1 MSGAYFRDLGIKKVG
16 DRTEG
21 SKKTYK
27 ETHEILQ
34 LITPEGLNVL
44 REHSVKLGHIVEYAF
59 EEDVN
64 FIFNPRNIE
73 ILKSKNLTAEL
84 TNKTAKNRAIWLP
97 NIPEH
102 VFNKD
107 IPTLTEA
114 LVQATKSR
122 LLHVKKYASLS
133 GRKYLILTA
142 ASKTSRDAI
151 LALKSLNLFGSC
163 VNVEQ
168 VLEKPRYG
176 YYQNHE
182 RQPSPRHEPHPRHAP
197 ATSVHPAWGAGYQGD
212 LPCPTF
218 RPPPPALHHDRE
230 FPGLPMGTPFPW
242 ENKPRT
248 TSTGNPHL
256 QENNSIT
263 PNHVFKNE
271 HDMKF
276 YIDTSMNLCL
286 KLSVGIE
293 KPEEYVSVLNEM
305 YSNKGLPT
313 IDVPNHYL
321 ITSRNKFLQ
330 EKSILF
336 DPLSPPSQSL
346 PNNTT
351 SLTSTLS
358 STSSTPVTS
367 PTLASSLTSTSS
379 LTLSPTPPSQT
390 SQNNHIQKSPLTST
404 PPKHRPPP
412 LSIPNTP
419 FTSQSTPILTLPIT
433 LCGPSSIPA
442 SNTSTSQT
450 THAISPRSLATSAP
464 TTLTSHI
471 HTSPIVSSSTVPIVN
486 PSSTKSPTRPSSPIP
501 STTQIHHHSPS
512 TTSSNLFFPQSPNP
526 ANISPSRQSPS
537 SCQPPSSSPPPTP
550 AKTRLATLKSLTI
563 SDKNQNGL

>member
-1 MSGAYFRDLGIKKVG
+1 M
-16 DRTEG
+16 
-21 SKKTYK
+21 
-27 ETHEILQ
+27 
-34 LITPEGLNVL
+34 
-44 REHSVKLGHIVEYAF
+44 EHSVQLGHIVEYAF

-122 LLHVKKYASLS
+122 ILHVKKYASLS
-133 GRKYLILTA
+133 GRKYIILTA

-182 RQPSPRHEPHPRHAP
+182 RQPSPRHAP

-242 ENKPRT
+242 ENKPKT

-256 QENNSIT
+256 QENNGIT

-286 KLSVGIE
+286 KLSAGIE

-321 ITSRNKFLQ
+321 ITSRNKYLQ
-330 EKSILF
+330 EKSILL

-367 PTLASSLTSTSS
+367 PILTSSLTSTSS
-379 LTLSPTPPSQT
+379 LP
-390 SQNNHIQKSPLTST
+390 PLTST
-404 PPKHRPPP
+404 
-412 LSIPNTP
+412 LSS
-419 FTSQSTPILTLPIT
+419 TSSTPVTSPTLE
-433 LCGPSSIPA
+433 SSI
-442 SNTSTSQT
+442 
-450 THAISPRSLATSAP
+450 
-464 TTLTSHI
+464 
-471 HTSPIVSSSTVPIVN
+471 
-486 PSSTKSPTRPSSPIP
+486 
-501 STTQIHHHSPS
+501 
-512 TTSSNLFFPQSPNP
+512 
-526 ANISPSRQSPS
+526 
-537 SCQPPSSSPPPTP
+537 
-550 AKTRLATLKSLTI
+550 
-563 SDKNQNGL
+563 